1 MRLLLIEDEQALR
14 DQLCTRLAQAGN
26 VVEASGDG
34 QEGLYLG
41 MEYPFDVAVIDLGL
55 PRLPGMEI
63 IRRLRAA
70 GKTFP
75 ILILTVQGRWQ
86 DKVEGLRAGADDYL
100 VKPFHVEELIARL
113 NALQRRAAGWAQSVL
128 RCGPVSLDTASHQVS
143 VDERAL
149 ELTAFEYKVLEYL
162 MLHAGR
168 VVSKTELTE
177 HLYEQDFDRDSNVIE
192 VFIGRLRRKLD
203 PDNRLNP
210 IETLRGQGYRFT
222 LPRVDAV
229 S

>member
-14 DQLCTRLAQAGN
+14 DQLCAHLTQAGN

-34 QEGLYLG
+34 QEGMYLG
-41 MEYPFDVAVIDLGL
+41 LEYPFDVAVIDLGL

-113 NALQRRAAGWAQSVL
+113 NALQRRAAGWAQSLL
-128 RCGPVSLDTASHQVS
+128 RCGPVSLDTASHQVQ
-143 VDERAL
+143 VDDRSL
-149 ELTAFEYKVLEYL
+149 DLTAFEYKVLEYL

-222 LPRVDAV
+222 LPRADAV
-229 S
+229 P

>member
-14 DQLCTRLAQAGN
+14 DQLCARLTQAGN

-113 NALQRRAAGWAQSVL
+113 NALQRRAAGWAQSLL
-128 RCGPVSLDTASHQVS
+128 RCGPVSLDTASHQVHL
-143 VDERAL
+143 DERML
-149 ELTAFEYKVLEYL
+149 DLTAFEYKVLEYL

-168 VVSKTELTE
+168 VLSKTELTE

-203 PDNRLNP
+203 PDNSLNP

-222 LPRVDAV
+222 LPRADAV
-229 S
+229 P

>member
-1 MRLLLIEDEQALR
+1 VRLLLIEDEQALR
-14 DQLCTRLAQAGN
+14 DQLCARLTQAGN
-26 VVEASGDG
+26 VVESSADG

-41 MEYPFDVAVIDLGL
+41 LEYPFDVAVIDLGL

-100 VKPFHVEELIARL
+100 VKPFHVEELVARL

-128 RCGPVSLDTASHQVS
+128 RCGPVSLDTGRASAGAHGLRVPGSGVS
-143 VDERAL
+143 HAARRPRHIQDRADR
-149 ELTAFEYKVLEYL
+149 APVR
-162 MLHAGR
+162 AGFR
-168 VVSKTELTE
+168 
-177 HLYEQDFDRDSNVIE
+177 
-192 VFIGRLRRKLD
+192 
-203 PDNRLNP
+203 P
-210 IETLRGQGYRFT
+210 
-222 LPRVDAV
+222 
-229 S
+229 